1 LVTSTSSE
9 QVRTEHF
16 GKPFA
21 IEIDHNILHPA
32 KLGGIDYEIGSRD
45 RKPKNVATEPPQRF
59 KFIREPVMDL
69 NQVLYFLNLAQSL
82 NFTEAARQ
90 SGVSQP
96 SLTRAIQ
103 RLEDELGGPLI
114 YRDGKDT
121 RLTALGR
128 DVQVEFMRIQ
138 SSLDAVTEIAETSVI
153 GRRRRLTIGIAT
165 TVAPATMAVFW
176 RHVLGQL
183 PAVELLFLPM
193 QAGETEAEVLSG
205 RYDLCVL
212 TDAPKPSVKL
222 KVQPLYREHLRLAM
236 AADHPLAA
244 KAEVTHRELSEEP
257 YLDRLHCEFR
267 SALIKHFMDRN
278 IVMRPRLQSE
288 REDWVQQMVAA
299 GAGVCSLPERS
310 TVVAGITLRPVVG
323 LDLSRQVS
331 LVAVSGSGNPR
342 EVRQILSLAAA
353 HDWNTP
359 HRT

>member
-1 LVTSTSSE
+1 MGQAYVLMLVVFKRE
-9 QVRTEHF
+9 
-16 GKPFA
+16 FA
-21 IEIDHNILHPA
+21 
-32 KLGGIDYEIGSRD
+32 
-45 RKPKNVATEPPQRF
+45 
-59 KFIREPVMDL
+59 MDL

-103 RLEDELGGPLI
+103 RLEDELGGPLL

-138 SSLDAVTEIAETSVI
+138 SSLDSVAEIAETSVV

-165 TVAPATMAVFW
+165 TISPATMAGFW

-193 QAGETEAEVLSG
+193 QPGETEAEVLSG

-212 TDAPKPSVKL
+212 TNTPRPSVKL
-222 KVQPLYREHLRLAM
+222 TVQPLYREHLRLAM
-236 AADHPLAA
+236 ASDHPLTTR
-244 KAEVTHRELSEEP
+244 AEISLAELAEEP
-257 YLDRLHCEFR
+257 YLDRLHCDFR
-267 SALIKHFMDRN
+267 SMLIKHFMDRN

-310 TVVAGITLRPVVG
+310 VIVGGISLRPVSG
-323 LDLSRQVS
+323 LDLVRQVS

-342 EVRQILSLAAA
+342 EVRQILRMAQTYS
-353 HDWNTP
+353 W
-359 HRT
+359 